1 MFGTPIPVLRS
12 FDEART
18 KAFYLD
24 FLGFV
29 AMFEHRHEPG
39 LPLYLG
45 VRSGACVL
53 HLTEH
58 YGDGSPGAAVRVPC
72 EDATAYAA
80 ALREKST
87 SFARPGAPRP
97 TPWGTLEFTLT
108 NPSANRLTFY
118 SPDPGQEN
126 A

>member
-24 FLGFV
+24 FL
-29 AMFEHRHEPG
+29 EPG

-72 EDATAYAA
+72 EDVTAYAA
-80 ALREKST
+80 ALREKSA

-108 NPSANRLTFY
+108 DPSANRLTFY